1 MVVSLRVANNIGV
14 KIKRFIREER
24 ERVLECAGALYY
36 IAHHNTTVTFIPH
49 KPPTIKDY
57 SHA

>member
-1 MVVSLRVANNIGV
+1 MVVSLGQANNIEE
-14 KIKRFIREER
+14 KIKRLITEER

-49 KPPTIKDY
+49 KPPIIKDY
-57 SHA
+57 SNA

>member
-1 MVVSLRVANNIGV
+1 MVVSLGQANNIEE

-24 ERVLECAGALYY
+24 ETVLECVGALYY

-49 KPPTIKDY
+49 KPPIIKDY
-57 SHA
+57 SNA

>member
-1 MVVSLRVANNIGV
+1 MVVSLGQANNIGV
-14 KIKRFIREER
+14 KIKRLITEER

-49 KPPTIKDY
+49 KPPIIKDY
-57 SHA
+57 SNA

>member
-14 KIKRFIREER
+14 KIKRLITEER
-24 ERVLECAGALYY
+24 ERVLECVGALYY

>member
-24 ERVLECAGALYY
+24 KRVLECVGALYY

-49 KPPTIKDY
+49 KPPIIKDY
-57 SHA
+57 SNA

>member
-1 MVVSLRVANNIGV
+1 MVVLFRVANNIEK
-14 KIKRFIREER
+14 KIKRFITEER

-49 KPPTIKDY
+49 KPPIIKDY